1 MSQLGVGEITQVQFG
16 ATTVAASYIE
26 GFSVETA
33 PDTYTS
39 GLGFDVERGSV
50 TKTVTCSV
58 LDYSAFSALNTL
70 MANRTKSTVTVTYM
84 DGNTQA
90 FANCIITVVPL
101 IHQVPDACQVFLG
114 AAGADKTG
122 LDAAYG
128 GTTGVWTDLGVT
140 LDVPAPTF
148 DLAFQGST
156 GCGLP
161 YYSSVSFMDEL
172 ILPEDIYSEIT
183 NGNSGDIAIRL
194 PDGNWLCFDDVYT
207 FKHFTNEDASAPRS
221 TRLHLKAVADNWND
235 IISYHNGVDGTAV
248 TPSDYFAGC
257 AVTAS
262 ARGYTELNVVSLTSP
277 E

>member
-16 ATTVAASYIE
+16 ATTVAASFIE
-26 GFSVETA
+26 GFSVDNA
-33 PDTYTS
+33 PDTYSS
-39 GLGFDVERGSV
+39 GLGFDIERGSI

-70 MANRTKSTVTVTYM
+70 MTARTKSTVTVTYA
-84 DGNTQA
+84 DGKTQA

-114 AAGADKTG
+114 AAGADKTS
-122 LDAAYG
+122 LDAAYAG
-128 GTTGVWTDLGVT
+128 ATDVWTDLGVT
-140 LDVPAPTF
+140 LEVPAPTF

-172 ILPEDIYSEIT
+172 MLPEDVYSDIT
-183 NGNSGDIAIRL
+183 NGNSAAVAIHL

-207 FKHFTNEDASAPRS
+207 FKHYANEDSSAPRS

-235 IISYHNGVDGTAV
+235 IISYHDGNAGVA

-262 ARGYTELNVVSLTSP
+262 ARGYTEGNIVTLA
-277 E
+277 

>member
-26 GFSVETA
+26 GFSVDNA

-39 GLGFDVERGSV
+39 GLGFDVERGSI

-70 MANRTKSTVTVTYM
+70 MTARTKSTVTVTYM
-84 DGNTQA
+84 DGNQQV

-114 AAGADKTG
+114 AAGAEKND

-161 YYSSVSFMDEL
+161 YYSSVNFMEEL
-172 ILPEDIYSEIT
+172 ILPEDVYSEIS
-183 NGNSGDIAIRL
+183 NGSSAEVAIRL
-194 PDGNWLCFDDVYT
+194 PDGNWLVFANVYT
-207 FKHFTNEDASAPRS
+207 FKHYTNEDASAPRS

-235 IISYHNGVDGTAV
+235 IISYHDGNAGVA

-262 ARGYTELNVVSLTSP
+262 ARGYAETDVVSLA
-277 E
+277 